1 MKKGM
6 SNIEFLMWIIG
17 SISAVAAYA
26 HMTFATYRE
35 VAPRLDRIENKIY
48 AMIDRIKQENEYG
61 NDE

>member
-35 VAPRLDRIENKIY
+35 VAPRLDRIENKID
-48 AMIDRIKQENEYG
+48 AMIEKIK
-61 NDE
+61 